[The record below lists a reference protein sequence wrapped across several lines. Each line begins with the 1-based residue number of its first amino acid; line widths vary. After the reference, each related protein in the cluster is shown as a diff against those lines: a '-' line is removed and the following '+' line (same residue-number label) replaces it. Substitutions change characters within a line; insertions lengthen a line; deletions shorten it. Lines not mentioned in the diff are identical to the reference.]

1 MLSLAILMTAP
12 VATPA
17 GTTRAQNE
25 AAASALHRRLD
36 ANHDGYT
43 TYAEIRATALA
54 TMMMMM
60 MPKGQPATTVK
71 LPDDPVGRAAFERAD
86 TNHDG
91 RISTEEEIAGA
102 DRAFDEAD
110 TNHDGVLSAEER
122 GAHAGRWLIALQKEI
137 ANWKPLPCRPGAL
150 CATAQSGQAATY
162 NAMAPADRLDRLD
175 RFRDT
180 LPVADRKRLDT
191 ALPRSPD
198 GGIAGCDQ
206 AEGSRAS
213 CEAAAYLPA
222 LRATGLLSRFLETVP
237 AG

>member
-1 MLSLAILMTAP
+1 MLLLAMLLTAP

-25 AAASALHRRLD
+25 AAALALHRWMD

-43 TYAEIRATALA
+43 TYAEMRATALA
-54 TMMMMM
+54 LF
-60 MPKGQPATTVK
+60 MPKGQPTVK

-86 TNHDG
+86 TDHDG
-91 RISTEEEIAGA
+91 RISTEEAIASA

-110 TNHDGVLSAEER
+110 TNHDGVVSAEEH
-122 GAHAGRWLIALQKEI
+122 GAYAVRSLDAVQKEI
-137 ANWKPLPCRPGAL
+137 ANWKPLPCQPGAL
-150 CATAQSGQAATY
+150 CATARSGQAAAY
-162 NAMAPADRLDRLD
+162 SAMAPADRLDRLD
-175 RFRDT
+175 RFRDSLSVT
-180 LPVADRKRLDT
+180 DRKRLDT

-198 GGIAGCDQ
+198 GGIAQCDHT
-206 AEGSRAS
+206 EGSRAS

-222 LRATGLLSRFLETVP
+222 LRATDLLSRFLETVP